1 MPIAEVTLHGR
12 PPSWTLDILPGLG
25 DVGVGD
31 HTLNLSAADRANIDQ
46 VCSAIKTC
54 VVLDVAG
61 RPQIVTAQLPNCPTW
76 TPS

>member
-1 MPIAEVTLHGR
+1 M
-12 PPSWTLDILPGLG
+12 
-25 DVGVGD
+25 GD